1 MFELAAPWLLLLIIL
16 PFLIWYFLPPAALI
30 LPAALKLPFYQAL
43 QSIIAKE
50 KLTLARANRIGLFFI
65 IWTLIVLAAAGP
77 RWIGEPIPLAREG
90 RNIMMVLDL
99 SGSMELNDML
109 LNGQPVSRLTVVK
122 RAAEEFVR
130 ARVGDRIGL
139 ILFGSQAYLQT
150 PLTFDRHSVLMR
162 LDDATVGLAGKTTS
176 IGDALGLAVKR
187 LQDVPPAS
195 RVIILL
201 TDGANN
207 SGVLNPLK
215 SAELAK
221 QDNIKVYTIG
231 LGSEAELQ
239 IPNDPFFSF
248 NAGADLDEQ
257 TLQEIA
263 KLTGGRYFRATDTQ
277 SLQEIYN
284 KINKLET
291 TSHEQ
296 VSARPKKEYYPWPL
310 GMAFV
315 FFLYWLSEKAGLI
328 NRFQLPWNRR
338 TMNEVTQ

>member
-1 MFELAAPWLLLLIIL
+1 MFELAAPWLLSLIIL
-16 PFLIWYFLPPAALI
+16 PLLIWFLLPSATLI
-30 LPAALKLPFYQAL
+30 LPAALKLPFYHAL
-43 QSIIAKE
+43 QSIIDKE
-50 KLTLARANRIGLFFI
+50 KLTLASSNRIGLFFI
-65 IWTLIVLAAAGP
+65 IWTFIVFALAGP
-77 RWIGEPIPLAREG
+77 RWVGEPIPLAREG

-162 LDDATVGLAGKTTS
+162 LEDATVGLAGKTTS

-215 SAELAK
+215 AAELAK
-221 QDNIKVYTIG
+221 QDNTKVYTIG

-239 IPNDPFFSF
+239 VPNDPFFSF
-248 NAGADLDEQ
+248 NAGADLDEK

-263 KLTGGRYFRATDTQ
+263 NLTSGRYFRATDTQ
-277 SLQEIYN
+277 SLEAIYN

-291 TSHEQ
+291 TSQEQ
-296 VSARPKKEYYPWPL
+296 VTARPKKEYYPWPL
-310 GMAFV
+310 SVALGL
-315 FFLYWLSEKAGLI
+315 FFYWLSVKAGLI
-328 NRFQLPWNRR
+328 KRFRLPWSHHV
-338 TMNEVTQ
+338 MNEVTQ